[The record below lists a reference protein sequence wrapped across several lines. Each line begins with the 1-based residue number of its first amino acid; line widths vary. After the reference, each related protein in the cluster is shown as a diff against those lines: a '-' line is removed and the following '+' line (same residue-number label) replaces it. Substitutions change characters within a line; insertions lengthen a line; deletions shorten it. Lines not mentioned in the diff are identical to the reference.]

1 MQISHRA
8 RRYGYKIK
16 QRFRQDPF
24 SAVVLYAVLLS
35 LFFLLFA
42 FRGLITTIFMKP
54 LGIINPSA
62 NQTQTTD
69 TNDATNNIPTESP
82 LSGTTQQETFTLQ
95 SSGTYTIKDGD
106 TLSSVAADLNLDW
119 KKIAELNNLQS
130 PYSLSVGQEIKLP
143 ARE

>member
-1 MQISHRA
+1 MQISHQA

-24 SAVVLYAVLLS
+24 SAIVLYAVLLS
-35 LFFLLFA
+35 LLFLLFA

-62 NQTQTTD
+62 NQTQTTE
-69 TNDATNNIPTESP
+69 TPETPAESP
-82 LSGTTQQETFTLQ
+82 LVNTQPEETFSLQ

-106 TLSSVAADLNLDW
+106 TLSSVAGDLNLDW
-119 KKIAELNNLQS
+119 KKIAELNSLQP
-130 PYSLSVGQEIKLP
+130 PYALKVGQEIKLP